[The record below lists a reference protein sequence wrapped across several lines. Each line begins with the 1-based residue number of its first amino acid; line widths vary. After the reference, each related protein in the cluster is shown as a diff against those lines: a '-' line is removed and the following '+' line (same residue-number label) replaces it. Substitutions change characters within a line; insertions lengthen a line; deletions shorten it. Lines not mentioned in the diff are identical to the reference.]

1 MHPLADMDTTESS
14 LPRFRIVA
22 AIDGSEYAEVVLEHA
37 IDQAAR
43 HEHPDLHFV
52 TVVRDKADA
61 ERARQ
66 DLTMN
71 AVNALEVLSPTKVDW
86 RTWVHVS
93 CGKTIEEIPLLA
105 ADVAADLLIVGQFG
119 THNDSL
125 VAGILART
133 QCPTLVVNLKEDV
146 VGAVQCPQCVAIR
159 AATRAEQLFCE
170 KHAGEPS
177 DRLTSLLPSSTSSVQ
192 GGLLL

>member
-1 MHPLADMDTTESS
+1 MTNADTT

-22 AIDGSEYAEVVLEHA
+22 AIDTSEYAEVVLEHA

-43 HEHPDLHFV
+43 HEHSDLHFV
-52 TVVRDKADA
+52 TVVSDKSTA
-61 ERARQ
+61 EQAREN
-66 DLTMN
+66 LTVS
-71 AVNALEVLSPTKVDW
+71 AANALEVLPTKSDW
-86 RTWVHVS
+86 RTWVHVA
-93 CGKTIEEIPLLA
+93 CGKAVDEIPLLA

-119 THNDSL
+119 THAKHLAAD
-125 VAGILART
+125 ILAKA

-159 AATRAEQLFCE
+159 AATGAEQLFCE
-170 KHAGEPS
+170 KHVGEPS
-177 DRLTSLLPSSTSSVQ
+177 DRLTSMLPSSTSSIQ